1 MNILSFLENNWE
13 TIALII
19 TGLGT
24 VWNFV
29 SEKYKAAIRAPFVK
43 KSDEIEIE
51 SKKLEFVQQL
61 TAFQDEKL
69 SKILA
74 ENLELMTRIE
84 QQNDMLRLADERN
97 LVNVNK
103 LSESS
108 QLLRKANNQLN
119 YYKKL
124 LLKNNIEHD

>member
-1 MNILSFLENNWE
+1 MTVLKFIETNWS
-13 TIALII
+13 TIALVV
-19 TGLGT
+19 TSLGT
-24 VWNFV
+24 LWNFLN
-29 SEKYKAAIRAPFVK
+29 EKYKSAIRAPFTK
-43 KSDEIEIE
+43 KRDEIEIE

-74 ENLELMTRIE
+74 ENLDLMVRIE
-84 QQNDMLRLADERN
+84 QQNDMLRLADEKNMINASR
-97 LVNVNK
+97 LA
-103 LSESS
+103 EST
-108 QLLRKANNQLN
+108 QLLKKATNQLN

>member
-1 MNILSFLENNWE
+1 MTVLKFIETNWS
-13 TIALII
+13 TIALVV
-19 TGLGT
+19 TSLGT
-24 VWNFV
+24 LWNFLN
-29 SEKYKAAIRAPFVK
+29 EKYKSAIRAPFTK
-43 KSDEIEIE
+43 KRDEIEIE

-74 ENLELMTRIE
+74 ENLDLMARIE
-84 QQNDMLRLADERN
+84 QQNDMLRLADEKNMINASR
-97 LVNVNK
+97 LA
-103 LSESS
+103 EST
-108 QLLRKANNQLN
+108 QLLKKATNQLN